1 MTWSRLLFAAAV
13 LAGSASGPSMLTAG
27 IASQPPLTWPA
38 LAFVGIFTLVAIPTV
53 LGFQVALRNRQAVW
67 LGLGWQAF
75 LYIGV
80 YAVAGGSVALGLA
93 ASESELL
100 PHAFLFLVI
109 GLGVLAGVR
118 LTQLAFLRRKA

>member
-27 IASQPPLTWPA
+27 IASQPPLTGPA
-38 LAFVGIFTLVAIPTV
+38 LAFIGIGTLVAIPTV

-67 LGLGWQAF
+67 LGWQAF

-109 GLGVLAGVR
+109 GLGVLAGVG
-118 LTQLAFLRRKA
+118 LTRLAFLRRKA